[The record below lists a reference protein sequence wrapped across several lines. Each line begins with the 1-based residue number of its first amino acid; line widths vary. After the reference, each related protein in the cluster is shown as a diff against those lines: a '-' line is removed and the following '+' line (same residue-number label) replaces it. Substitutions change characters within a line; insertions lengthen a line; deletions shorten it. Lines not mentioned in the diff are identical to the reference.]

1 MNQWDYSF
9 EPSPWEATVDTLRP
23 GNVLSAARFL
33 AMMETE
39 PEETV
44 ESAFDTLD
52 ARDILLD
59 VTDLPVF
66 CAEGETALR
75 LSWEAALVKEGR
87 LPQGL
92 EENDP
97 LRMYLEEIA
106 MIPVCGDVQVLSQSL
121 LAGDENAGKKIL
133 DLMLGQVVSQAC
145 SLAGRGVLLL
155 DLIQEASLALWQAIL
170 DYNGGDLEAY
180 CLRQMQKA
188 MAKLLTLQARSAG
201 VGQKMRQAM
210 EDYRSVDERL
220 LTDLGRNPTLEE
232 IAQALHMTPE
242 AASSVAEMINA
253 AQLVSRVNKQSK
265 APKITPEDEQAVE
278 DTAYF
283 QTRQR
288 IQELLS
294 SLSEQ
299 EAGILTLRFGLEG
312 GLPLSLEDTGKRLGM
327 TPDEVM
333 KKEASALAKLRAEG

>member
-23 GNVLSAARFL
+23 GSVLSAARFL

-39 PEETV
+39 PEEAV

-52 ARDILLD
+52 TRDILLD
-59 VTDLPVF
+59 IADLPVF

-97 LRMYLEEIA
+97 LRLYLEEIA
-106 MIPVCGDVQVLSQSL
+106 MIPVCGDIQVLSQSL
-121 LAGDENAGKKIL
+121 LSGDEYAGKKIL
-133 DLMLGQVVSQAC
+133 DLMLGQVVEQAC

-155 DLIQEASLALWQAIL
+155 DLIQEGSLALWQAIL

-180 CLRQMQKA
+180 CFRQMQKA
-188 MAKLLTLQARSAG
+188 MAKLLTLQARSSG

-242 AASSVAEMINA
+242 AAASVAEMINA
-253 AQLVSRVNKQSK
+253 AQLVSRVNKQSE
-265 APKITPEDEQAVE
+265 APVITPEDEQAVE

-294 SLSEQ
+294 SLSGQ
-299 EAGILTLRFGLEG
+299 EARILTLRFGLEG
-312 GLPLSLEDTGKRLGM
+312 GLPLSPEDTGKRLGM
-327 TPDEVM
+327 SPDEVM
-333 KKEASALAKLRAEG
+333 KLETAALAKLRAEG